1 MAAGAKLGSYVNMT
15 LDPHRHRQS
24 IVHLM
29 KNGDSQLVA
38 FGETTFHGSW
48 EFDPMKGLWL
58 RFNCKGPNNPEHMS
72 RVFPTSSGQWGGWDY
87 AVREIMMKPLAIYD
101 QSPDGSWVMHD
112 LDSAKFS
119 GSKL

>member
-1 MAAGAKLGSYVNMT
+1 MRNGNM
-15 LDPHRHRQS
+15 
-24 IVHLM
+24 
-29 KNGDSQLVA
+29 QLVA
-38 FGETTFHGSW
+38 YGDTDFHGSW
-48 EFDPMKGLWL
+48 EFDPREGLWL
-58 RFNCKGPNNPEHMS
+58 CFNCRGPRKPEHMS